1 MEKCKPLL
9 ASYEGCLINFYYFKM
24 KKPNTKIYRADALML
39 VTAIIWGSGF
49 VAQRAGMDHIG
60 PFVFNGIR
68 FALGAL
74 VLLPLMKYKGKQPD
88 SDKKRTQSLLWGGG
102 IAGCVLFIA
111 ATLQQIGLVYTTAG
125 KAGFITGLYVIFVAL
140 MAWFG
145 GYKPDAG
152 SWLGAVLA
160 CFGLYFLS
168 VTENLTFA
176 PGDLWV
182 LIGAVFWAAHVLIL
196 SHIAPKMDGL
206 RLACTQFAVCS
217 FLSLLVAVI
226 FETNTLLVLK
236 AALIPILYGG
246 FMSVGAGYTLQ
257 VIAQKDAPPVH
268 AAIIL
273 SLEAVFGAVAG
284 WLVLDEALSLRM
296 FIGCALMLTGILTAQ
311 MWSQMVNSSRMLQ
324 LKQACIR
331 KN

>member
-1 MEKCKPLL
+1 
-9 ASYEGCLINFYYFKM
+9 M

-49 VAQRAGMDHIG
+49 VAQRVGMDHMG
-60 PFVFNGIR
+60 PFAFNGLR

-74 VLLPLMKYKGKQPD
+74 VLAPLIKYKRSRPD
-88 SDKKRTQSLLWGGG
+88 SDLKRNKLFFLGGG

-140 MAWFG
+140 MAWLG

-152 SWLGAVLA
+152 SWLGAALA
-160 CFGLYFLS
+160 CAGLYFLS

-182 LIGAVFWAAHVLIL
+182 LIGAIFWAAHVLIL
-196 SHIAPKMDGL
+196 SWLAPKMDGL
-206 RLACTQFAVCS
+206 RLACTQFTVCS
-217 FLSLLVAVI
+217 FLSLLAAVI
-226 FETNTLLVLK
+226 FETNTLLGMK

-284 WLVLDEALSLRM
+284 WLILDEALSLRA

-311 MWSQMVNSSRMLQ
+311 LWSQMVNSSRMLQ
-324 LKQACIR
+324 LKRSFVR
-331 KN
+331 KI

>member
-1 MEKCKPLL
+1 MLPIEFLD
-9 ASYEGCLINFYYFKM
+9 YKM
-24 KKPNTKIYRADALML
+24 KKTNSKIYRADALML

-49 VAQRAGMDHIG
+49 VAQRAGMDHVG
-60 PFVFNGIR
+60 PFAFNGIR

-74 VLLPLMKYKGKQPD
+74 VLLPLIKYKRSQPD
-88 SDKKRTQSLLWGGG
+88 SDKKRTQLFIWGGG

-140 MAWFG
+140 MAWLG
-145 GYKPDAG
+145 GFKPDAG

-160 CFGLYFLS
+160 CVGLYFLS

-182 LIGAVFWAAHVLIL
+182 LIGAIFWAVHVLLL
-196 SHIAPKMDGL
+196 SWLSPKMDGL
-206 RLACTQFAVCS
+206 RLACTQFAVCA
-217 FLSLLVAVI
+217 FLSLAVAII
-226 FETNTLLVLK
+226 FESNTLLGLK

-246 FMSVGAGYTLQ
+246 LMSVGAGYTLQ

-273 SLEAVFGAVAG
+273 SLEAVFGAVSG
-284 WLVLDEALSLRM
+284 WLVLDETLSFRA
-296 FIGCALMLTGILTAQ
+296 FIGCALMLTGIMTAQ
-311 MWSQMVNSSRMLQ
+311 LWAQMVNSSQMLQ
-324 LKQACIR
+324 LKRAFVR
-331 KN
+331 KT

>member
-1 MEKCKPLL
+1 
-9 ASYEGCLINFYYFKM
+9 M
-24 KKPNTKIYRADALML
+24 KKPDSKIYRADALML
-39 VTAIIWGSGF
+39 VTAVIWGSGF
-49 VAQRAGMDHIG
+49 VAQRVGMDHVG
-60 PFVFNGIR
+60 PFAFNGVR

-74 VLLPLMKYKGKQPD
+74 VLLPLIKYTRSRPD
-88 SDKKRTQSLLWGGG
+88 SDLKPTQLPLWGGG
-102 IAGCVLFIA
+102 IAGCVLFMA

-140 MAWFG
+140 MAWLG

-152 SWLGAVLA
+152 SWLGAALA
-160 CFGLYFLS
+160 CAGLYFLS
-168 VTENLTFA
+168 VNENLAFA

-182 LIGAVFWAAHVLIL
+182 LMGAIFWAAHVLIL
-196 SHIAPKMDGL
+196 SWLSPKMEGL

-217 FLSLLVAVI
+217 FLSLLAAVI
-226 FETNTLLVLK
+226 FETNTLFGLQ

-246 FMSVGAGYTLQ
+246 LMSVGAGYTLQ

-284 WLVLDEALSLRM
+284 WIILDEALSFRA

-311 MWSQMVNSSRMLQ
+311 LWSQMVNSSRMLQ
-324 LKQACIR
+324 LKRVFVR
-331 KN
+331 KP